1 MHYRSIS
8 DMNAAIV
15 KNMHR
20 LPRDLDLVV
29 GVPRSGLLAANLLAL
44 AGNIRMSD
52 LDSYLDGRVYSA
64 GTTKTHSLRK
74 TTSGPRKVLILDD
87 SIRTGEAMTTV
98 RERVAAAKLEDTV
111 IYAAVYGATAQHPE
125 TDLVFE
131 IVLQPRIFQWNFMH
145 HVALEQACV
154 DIDGVLCH
162 DPSEQENDDGAA
174 YIEFLKSARPL
185 YPMTRPIGALV
196 TSRLEKYRPQTE
208 AWLAATGVRYNQ
220 LVMLDLPSKAERQ
233 RLGTHGS
240 FKAEYY
246 RNSAFELFIESEN
259 AQARKIARLSG
270 KPVLC
275 VETHTMIEPSAVA
288 ILSSATRAGSVGQ
301 GRNTIK
307 RLARSVLGHERYET
321 LKEWRAAAR

>member
-15 KNMHR
+15 NNMHR

-44 AGNIRMSD
+44 AGNTRMSD

-64 GTTKTHSLRK
+64 GTTKTHSLRNTK
-74 TTSGPRKVLILDD
+74 SGKRKVLILDD
-87 SIRTGEAMTTV
+87 SIRTGDAMTTV
-98 RERVAAAKLEDTV
+98 RQRVAAANLDDT
-111 IYAAVYGATAQHPE
+111 IFYAAVYGAAPQHPE

-131 IVLQPRIFQWNFMH
+131 VVLQPRIFQWNFMH

-162 DPSEQENDDGAA
+162 DPSGQENDDGAA

-220 LVMLDLPSKAERQ
+220 LIMLDLPNKAERQ
-233 RLGTHGS
+233 RLAAHGS
-240 FKAEYY
+240 FKADFY
-246 RNSAFELFIESEN
+246 RKSGFGLFIESEN
-259 AQARKIARLSG
+259 AQAREIARLSG

-288 ILSSATRAGSVGQ
+288 ILSSATRAGSLGH
-301 GRNTIK
+301 GRNAIK
-307 RLARSVLGHERYET
+307 RFVRSALGHQRYET
-321 LKEWRAAAR
+321 LKSWRANP